1 MKTRGIRYRHEEEIT
16 GNFNRFAMEKAA
28 TMTDIGDVVLVYIE
42 EKPAFFARVEAIDP
56 DVKPDWYVVK
66 MLVLQIP
73 LMVVSWILRRLYVN
87 GEQFTMGGRPVR
99 IVPVV
104 APVEE
109 ANIEPPPDESIE
121 TAKDSGED
129 LPSLPPS
136 GGPAKGKVLS
146 LADRRK
152 KNHLS

>member
-1 MKTRGIRYRHEEEIT
+1 
-16 GNFNRFAMEKAA
+16 
-28 TMTDIGDVVLVYIE
+28 MTDIGDVVLVYIE

-56 DVKPDWYVVK
+56 DVKPGWYHVK

-73 LMVVSWILRRLYVN
+73 LMVVSWILRRVYVN

-104 APVEE
+104 TPVEE
-109 ANIEPPPDESIE
+109 ENVEPPPAEPAGDV
-121 TAKDSGED
+121 KDSVES
-129 LPSLPPS
+129 PPPPS
-136 GGPAKGKVLS
+136 GGPGKGKVLS

-152 KNHLS
+152 KDHSS